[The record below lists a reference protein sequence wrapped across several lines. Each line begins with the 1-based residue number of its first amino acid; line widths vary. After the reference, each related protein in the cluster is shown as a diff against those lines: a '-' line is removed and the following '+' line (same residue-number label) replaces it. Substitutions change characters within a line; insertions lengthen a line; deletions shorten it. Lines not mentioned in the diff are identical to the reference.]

1 MEIHCKARFAVRTVA
16 LAFTAGAV
24 LGASVTGYAA
34 SSGPS
39 EPAPHSAVAPPAAG
53 SATEPHDG

>member
-24 LGASVTGYAA
+24 LGAVVTGYAA
-34 SSGPS
+34 SPGPS
-39 EPAPHSAVAPPAAG
+39 EPAAHSAVAPPATG
-53 SATEPHDG
+53 PHDG